1 MSWSV
6 FDGPLEFRPRP
17 SRRLASWVLVGHF
30 LAGVAALA
38 AGLHPSC
45 LILVFASL
53 LKSLDRA
60 LRPLGSGL
68 QAIGWS
74 RRGGWELIDSTGAR
88 EPMELQATSVVT
100 PGALF
105 LHWTESRGSRR
116 AVILQDAMRADDWR
130 RMRVIVGLGEGRARM
145 PTAAAVATPTGRTFR
160 TAPGLWE
167 WRMDSPG
174 FRGACPNGHEKQRPV
189 AGREGPAG

>member
-1 MSWSV
+1 MSWSA
-6 FDGPLEFRPRP
+6 FDGPLEFHPGP
-17 SRRLASWVLVGHF
+17 SRALASWVLLGHL
-30 LAGVAALA
+30 LAAVAVLV
-38 AGLHPSC
+38 AGLHFA
-45 LILVFASL
+45 LLVLVLASL

-60 LRPLGSGL
+60 LRPLGNRV

-74 RRGGWELIDSTGAR
+74 RQGGWKQIDRTGTRA
-88 EPMELQATSVVT
+88 PMELQASSVVT

-105 LHWTESRGSRR
+105 LHWTDSRGSRK
-116 AVILQDAMRADDWR
+116 AVIMQDAMRADDWR

-174 FRGACPNGHEKQRPV
+174 FRGACPYGREKQRPV